1 MLNRDKATKAF
12 SAVRLLLGLFKLI
25 RENVPN
31 VAREICDNNYSISA
45 KKMEP
50 IAIATVFLGL

>member
-45 KKMEP
+45 KKKR
-50 IAIATVFLGL
+50 TL